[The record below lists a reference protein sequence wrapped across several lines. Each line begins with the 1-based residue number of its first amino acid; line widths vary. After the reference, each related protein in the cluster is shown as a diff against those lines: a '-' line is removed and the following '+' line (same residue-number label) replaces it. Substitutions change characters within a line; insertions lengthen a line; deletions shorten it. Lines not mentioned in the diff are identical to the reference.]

1 MFHADIREMVQ
12 RSTYRGVAVGSL
24 GEEGSQTR
32 AGRLQAE
39 RVAKLDVEKVV
50 DVVKTRADS
59 IVAFLHTGL
68 SKVYS
73 STERAQIESIRTLL
87 NLQLF
92 TRVVERLGAVNTATI
107 HFKRWVDSAK
117 LLQLLILI
125 SLKELRMQFQCFLR
139 KLEELAPTLLN
150 LENKQ
155 IFSLLL
161 HPQLHHF
168 KGFQSVMA
176 VLANASVAMGLESVV
191 ESWVSVMEHHNNP
204 RRKLSQARIEQKCMV
219 SFNGPKE
226 VHCDSVVMEGLATY
240 WGRQTMVGN
249 KQGHWVRRFRG
260 LKGYA
265 VSEAVDSIVNQPA
278 DVPFML

>member
-1 MFHADIREMVQ
+1 M
-12 RSTYRGVAVGSL
+12 
-24 GEEGSQTR
+24 
-32 AGRLQAE
+32 
-39 RVAKLDVEKVV
+39 
-50 DVVKTRADS
+50 
-59 IVAFLHTGL
+59 
-68 SKVYS
+68 YS
-73 STERAQIESIRTLL
+73 STERAKIESIRNLL

-117 LLQLLILI
+117 LLQPELLILI

-139 KLEELAPTLLN
+139 KLEELAPILLN

-176 VLANASVAMGLESVV
+176 ILANASVAMGLESVV

-204 RRKLSQARIEQKCMV
+204 GGSSPRP
-219 SFNGPKE
+219 G
-226 VHCDSVVMEGLATY
+226 
-240 WGRQTMVGN
+240 
-249 KQGHWVRRFRG
+249 
-260 LKGYA
+260 
-265 VSEAVDSIVNQPA
+265 
-278 DVPFML
+278 